1 MILKMYRY
9 KFYRCLYQLSS
20 ICSVRGVEV
29 ICWRE
34 GDGNGNLGV
43 LGIMEVE
50 IATEENG
57 QSLCLEF
64 NGSVH
69 HDPGSLC

>member
-1 MILKMYRY
+1 M
-9 KFYRCLYQLSS
+9 
-20 ICSVRGVEV
+20 RGVEV